1 MTNSNFQPFVF
12 VAMPFGSDHS
22 TEIYE
27 DAIRPAIEACGL
39 KCKRADEIFDT
50 DIIIESIENDIRD
63 CLLVVA
69 DLTARN
75 PNVFY
80 EVGYA
85 RSLDKEVVLLT
96 QKSDDVPFDLQ
107 HRRYISYGVSHRE
120 QIELREKLQ
129 KTLSA
134 IIPRARRAQENR
146 SSQQVAANV
155 ESEVAALSAQMSANL
170 EGLRQ
175 EIRLA
180 TQGSLDASDIDTP
193 VPVFHTARLN
203 AVKSSCQSNLKQLG
217 LALMQYVQ
225 DYDQKM
231 PDCDEWQKAIL
242 PYVRNPSLF
251 RCPGAPDLE
260 FGYAMNSALNGAFL
274 TLMQDPSRIPVF
286 FDSPLNRANAAGGLE
301 DICDP
306 PRHLGR
312 NNIVFADGHV
322 TAVKPEDVASLIWI
336 PERAAVSAK

>member
-1 MTNSNFQPFVF
+1 MKQLNGQSFVF
-12 VAMPFGSDHS
+12 VAMPFGGEYSS
-22 TEIYE
+22 EIYE
-27 DAIRPAIEACGL
+27 EAIRPAVEACGL

-50 DIIIESIENDIRD
+50 DVIIESIENDIRD
-63 CLLVVA
+63 CLLVIA

-85 RSLDKEVVLLT
+85 RSLDKEVVLMT

-107 HRRYISYGVSHRE
+107 HRRYIPYGISRRE
-120 QIELREKLQ
+120 QELLRETLK

-134 IIPRARRAQENR
+134 VIPRAQRAQEMRNV
-146 SSQQVAANV
+146 QQISVNV
-155 ESEVAALSAQMSANL
+155 DSEVAALRAGM

-175 EIRLA
+175 DLRLA
-180 TQGSLDASDIDTP
+180 THSSFDAGDIDTP
-193 VPVFHTARLN
+193 LPVFHTARLN

-225 DYDQKM
+225 DYNEKM
-231 PDCDEWQKAIL
+231 PNCAEWQEAIL
-242 PYVRNPSLF
+242 PYVRNPILF
-251 RCPGAPDLE
+251 KCPGAPDLE
-260 FGYAMNSALNGAFL
+260 FGYAMNSALSGAFL
-274 TLMQDPSRIPVF
+274 TLLDDPSRVPVF
-286 FDSPLNRANAAGGLE
+286 FDSALNRANAAGGLE

-322 TAVKPEDVASLIWI
+322 TAMMPEDIASLIWV
-336 PERAAVSAK
+336 PERMAMATK

>member
-1 MTNSNFQPFVF
+1 MTKTNNESFVF
-12 VAMPFGSDHS
+12 VAMPFGGEYS

-27 DAIRPAIEACGL
+27 DAIRPAIEDCGL

-50 DIIIESIENDIRD
+50 DVIIESIENDIRD

-80 EVGYA
+80 EIGCA

-107 HRRYISYGVSHRE
+107 HRRYIRYGVTGRE
-120 QIELREKLQ
+120 LADLRETLK

-134 IIPRARRAQENR
+134 VIPRAQRARATQ
-146 SSQQVAANV
+146 SVQQIAANV
-155 ESEVAALSAQMSANL
+155 DTEVAALGAQLNAGL

-175 EIRLA
+175 ELRVA
-180 TQGSLDASDIDTP
+180 TQSSIDTGDIATP
-193 VPVFHTARLN
+193 FPVFHTARLN

-217 LALMQYVQ
+217 LAAMQYIQ
-225 DYDQKM
+225 DWDEKM
-231 PDCDEWQKAIL
+231 PDCASWQDAIL
-242 PYVRNPSLF
+242 PYVRNPILF
-251 RCPGAPDLE
+251 KCPGAPNLE
-260 FGYAMNSALNGAFL
+260 FGYAMNSALSGFYL
-274 TLMQDPSRIPVF
+274 TLLQDPSRTPLF
-286 FDSPLNRANAAGGLE
+286 FDSSLGVANAAGGLE
-301 DICDP
+301 ALCEP

-322 TAVKPEDVASLIWI
+322 TAVKAEDVASLIWV
-336 PERAAVSAK
+336 PEHVSVGAR